1 MLSKSVCINF
11 KLDDRSVSINNK
23 LNNPNVQPII
33 NPQNVPVNLARATT
47 ANVDCAPLIFGALN
61 NENRVVFVKKCC
73 NVSPN
78 NIPPAFATI
87 CYNKNRFGPRSSREE
102 KRHDILDKNQ

>member
-1 MLSKSVCINF
+1 MLLSSVCINF
-11 KLDDRSVSINNK
+11 KFEDRSVSINNK
-23 LNNPNVQPII
+23 LNNTNVQPII

-61 NENRVVFVKKCC
+61 NENRVLVKKCC

-87 CYNKNRFGPRSSREE
+87 CFTKDRVQIT
-102 KRHDILDKNQ
+102 KRHYLE